1 MSPFSQLTGRRRGS
15 VWPMVGSVSG
25 EEVPGL
31 VLPPAT
37 GCVSLS
43 FLWRVR
49 GSVGSVPGR
58 VGACEVESCCSLERL
73 EQRPGDHLGRMWRAR
88 VVREQLI
95 ILRAERRGAV
105 VFDGNTAA

>member
-73 EQRPGDHLGRMWRAR
+73 EQRPGDHLGRIVESQSSSGTAHYS
-88 VVREQLI
+88 QG
-95 ILRAERRGAV
+95 GAPW
-105 VFDGNTAA
+105 GCGI

>member
-1 MSPFSQLTGRRRGS
+1 MSPISQLTGRRMGS
-15 VWPMVGSVSG
+15 VWPVAGSVSG

-31 VLPPAT
+31 VLLPAT

-49 GSVGSVPGR
+49 GSVDSAPGR

-73 EQRPGDHLGRMWRAR
+73 EQRPGDHLGGMRRAR
-88 VVREQLI
+88 EP
-95 ILRAERRGAV
+95 E
-105 VFDGNTAA
+105 